1 MPRRIHPRWCAD
13 TVSETKPVNLTRLT
27 SPWFGLCGAPDR
39 AALRAVYDEL
49 RYIAARH
56 KRARAQE
63 AEQSNRAE
71 SNAALRRIADT
82 ASRLSS
88 ARSTLERAEIAR
100 LLKLQVLSMDDG
112 AHWALAR
119 AMAVRTGDR
128 SVFGD
133 YNAIVR
139 RTDIL
144 PEVCLAAVDTK
155 GGRPIDRTLNLTI
168 ESLLLLYEQL
178 TKRQT
183 THSAAVN
190 GQYDGEPRSRAG
202 KLVLAFMKHIEP
214 TIPPQSISTAL
225 TGYVRAKR
233 RHSAA

>member
-1 MPRRIHPRWCAD
+1 
-13 TVSETKPVNLTRLT
+13 
-27 SPWFGLCGAPDR
+27 
-39 AALRAVYDEL
+39 
-49 RYIAARH
+49 
-56 KRARAQE
+56 
-63 AEQSNRAE
+63 
-71 SNAALRRIADT
+71 
-82 ASRLSS
+82 
-88 ARSTLERAEIAR
+88 LERAEIAR